1 MFYTGFKPGTTKT
14 ISLRSSDLPLDHG
27 AEHGKQWWLYNVYD
41 LDCVDDQHSHGKSV
55 GKYHMVNRVK
65 EN

>member
-1 MFYTGFKPGTTKT
+1 M
-14 ISLRSSDLPLDHG
+14 
-27 AEHGKQWWLYNVYD
+27 YD

-65 EN
+65 RTKNFELDHCCKKILSKDPFRLGIFPFGLYGWWKP